1 MELGSGESSQGGIAL
16 RETPEVAMTK
26 TKKSI
31 ANERNEKRKEQERG
45 ERMTARITVPCIRV
59 KQIHSKRNL
68 ADTSSAVQDPG
79 IGSSQLPEID
89 CFRATNG
96 DTAPASLHVHMV
108 LYLWLWCCYHVV
120 TTFISPT
127 RYELFVIL
135 SAMTG
140 LVVSSYPSLRY
151 HENDEEDE
159 MRKEAD
165 RRARKR
171 TGACCFRAR
180 NRTHAQPSPC
190 FQK

>member
-1 MELGSGESSQGGIAL
+1 MELGSGESSRGGIAL
-16 RETPEVAMTK
+16 RKTPEADDEDEK
-26 TKKSI
+26 IYRELK
-31 ANERNEKRKEQERG
+31 EKRREQERG
-45 ERMTARITVPCIRV
+45 GRIMTARIIVPWRI
-59 KQIHSKRNL
+59 KQMHSKRNL
-68 ADTSSAVQDPG
+68 ADASSAVRDPG

-108 LYLWLWCCYHVV
+108 LYLWLWYCYHVV

-151 HENDEEDE
+151 HQKHVSS
-159 MRKEAD
+159 RKINILSRD
-165 RRARKR
+165 
-171 TGACCFRAR
+171 
-180 NRTHAQPSPC
+180 
-190 FQK
+190 